1 MNGPNRIAQAYGY
14 TACLVALIV
23 AIISVPMLLNAAF
36 DRANPLQAE
45 SGFGVSLIS
54 FEAYQVTSQRERAS
68 MAPGKADTTSEAAQR
83 KRYDAVVAEHLAA
96 TRFRTTK
103 AMFTSTVLLLLSDT
117 RRGLHCVRDRAAILS
132 IPFRKVLLQPIRR

>member
-23 AIISVPMLLNAAF
+23 AIISVPTLMNAAF

-45 SGFGVSLIS
+45 RDFGVSLIS
-54 FEAYQVTSQRERAS
+54 FESYQATQQRTRGTVE
-68 MAPGKADTTSEAAQR
+68 PGKVDATSEAEQR
-83 KRYDAVVAEHLAA
+83 KRYDALVAERLAT

-103 AMFTSTVLLLLSDT
+103 TLFTSTMLLLLSI
-117 RRGLHCVRDRAAILS
+117 GLFVFHWRWLKRV
-132 IPFRKVLLQPIRR
+132 

>member
-23 AIISVPMLLNAAF
+23 AIISVPTLMNAAF

-54 FEAYQVTSQRERAS
+54 FEAYQVTSQRNRGPVE
-68 MAPGKADTTSEAAQR
+68 PGKADATSEAEQR
-83 KRYDAVVAEHLAA
+83 KRYDALVAERLAT

-103 AMFTSTVLLLLSDT
+103 TLFTSTMLLLLSIALFVFHW
-117 RRGLHCVRDRAAILS
+117 RWLKRV
-132 IPFRKVLLQPIRR
+132 

>member
-14 TACLVALIV
+14 SACLVALIV

-83 KRYDAVVAEHLAA
+83 KRYDALVAERLAA

-103 AMFTSTVLLLLSDT
+103 AMFTSTVLLLLSIALFVFHW
-117 RRGLHCVRDRAAILS
+117 RWLKRV
-132 IPFRKVLLQPIRR
+132 

>member
-45 SGFGVSLIS
+45 RGFGVSLIS

-68 MAPGKADTTSEAAQR
+68 TAPGKADTTSEAAQR
-83 KRYDAVVAEHLAA
+83 KRYDALVAERLAA

-103 AMFTSTVLLLLSDT
+103 AMFTSTVLLLLSIALFVFHW
-117 RRGLHCVRDRAAILS
+117 RWLKRV
-132 IPFRKVLLQPIRR
+132 